1 MIKPL
6 GVHHTGIGSLL
17 CLAWAVNPVN
27 QVAMNKG
34 PTPLHY
40 TFRRCAKRT
49 MIYIYLKRL

>member
-1 MIKPL
+1 LIKPL